1 MLFAISLNLT
11 WLGNLLGIFISI
23 GMAAIISGIV
33 ILEISGQSVVL
44 SITSNHKKLFTII
57 EPAIEAMAGLIL
69 AGLGS
74 FFLLALN

>member
-33 ILEISGQSVVL
+33 ILEISGKSVVL
-44 SITSNHKKLFTII
+44 SITSNHKKTVYHH
-57 EPAIEAMAGLIL
+57 
-69 AGLGS
+69 
-74 FFLLALN
+74 